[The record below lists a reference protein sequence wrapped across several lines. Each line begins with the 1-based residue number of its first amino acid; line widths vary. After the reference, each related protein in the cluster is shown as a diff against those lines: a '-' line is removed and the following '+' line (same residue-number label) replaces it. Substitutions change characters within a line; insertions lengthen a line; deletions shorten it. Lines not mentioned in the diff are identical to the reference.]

1 MNSFG
6 RLFRISIYGESHGVD
21 VGIVVDGCPAGLPL
35 AEEDFEAD
43 LERRNPPYA
52 GTTARKEDDR
62 PRITSGL
69 YNGKTTGS
77 PLHISFANR
86 DLQSEVYEK
95 KKDTPRPG
103 HADFVAR
110 KKFGGFSDIRGGG
123 HFSGRLTVA
132 LVAAGIIAKKII
144 HPVSITSRL
153 LEVGGSEDSEA
164 AVEQAITN
172 NDSIGGL
179 VECTAQNVPIGLGE
193 PFFDAVEARLSH
205 LLFSIPAI
213 RGIEFGAGFQAAKM
227 TGREH
232 NDNIIDIEGRT
243 ETNHAGGI
251 NGGISN
257 GNPLVYRVAVKPT
270 SSISL
275 KQKTVDL
282 TTGEPVELQVS
293 GRHDICIAVR
303 TPVIFEAATA
313 IVLAD
318 FMLLKQLIPR
328 IWKS

>member
-6 RLFRISIYGESHGVD
+6 KLFRISIYGESHGID

-35 AEEDFEAD
+35 AVEDFEAD
-43 LERRNPPYA
+43 LGRRNPPTA

-69 YNGKTTGS
+69 YQGKTTGS

-86 DLQSEVYEK
+86 DLQSEVYERIK
-95 KKDTPRPG
+95 HTPRPG

-110 KKFGGFSDIRGGG
+110 RKFGGFADNRGGG
-123 HFSGRLTVA
+123 HFSGRLTA
-132 LVAAGIIAKKII
+132 SMVAAGVIAKKLIQ
-144 HPVSITSRL
+144 PVSIAARL
-153 LEVGGSEDSEA
+153 LEVGGREDIDA
-164 AVEQAITN
+164 AVEQAIHSG
-172 NDSIGGL
+172 DSIGGL
-179 VECTAQNVPIGLGE
+179 VECTAQNVPVGLGE
-193 PFFDAVEARLSH
+193 PFFDAVDARLSH

-227 TGREH
+227 TGSEH
-232 NDNIIDIEGRT
+232 NDDILDPEGKT

-257 GNPLVYRVAVKPT
+257 GNPLVFRAAVKPT

-275 KQKTVDL
+275 KQKTVDI
-282 TTGEPVELQVS
+282 TTGGPVELQVS
-293 GRHDICIAVR
+293 GRHDTCIALR
-303 TPVIFEAATA
+303 MPVIFEAATA

-318 FMLLKQLIPR
+318 LLLLEQLIPR